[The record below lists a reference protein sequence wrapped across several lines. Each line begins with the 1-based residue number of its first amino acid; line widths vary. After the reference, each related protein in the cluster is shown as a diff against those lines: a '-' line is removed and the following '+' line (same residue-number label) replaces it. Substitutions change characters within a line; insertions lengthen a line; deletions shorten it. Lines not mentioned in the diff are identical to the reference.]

1 MFFLFRFPPASLPE
15 DLQANSVNPVL
26 EPWDEVVSEPIDEQ
40 DQALEAPHEVRDI
53 EVIKGASVALPTEPV
68 ARPHKLVTPRPAA
81 TPLKKSQRSVTT
93 GTDASVNG
101 QATLQV
107 FGNEARGNKFV
118 FRFDRSI
125 SMEGSPLSTAKSQL
139 VANLALLKNSHA
151 FQIVF
156 FSHEPET
163 WDPKT
168 RGRPAGRPR
177 LVNAT
182 QEHRLSAQKFVPGIT
197 ASGGTYRRSALAEAL
212 QMRADVIF
220 FLTDADAPMAGS
232 DVLEAVRL
240 ARHQHTAIHTIEF
253 GAVPFPTRE
262 NFLVELARRTQGRYV
277 YINASNLD

>member
-118 FRFDRSI
+118 FLFDRSI

-156 FSHEPET
+156 LAMSQRLGIRRPGAVLLAGHGSSMP
-163 WDPKT
+163 PKST
-168 RGRPAGRPR
+168 SCR
-177 LVNAT
+177 LKN
-182 QEHRLSAQKFVPGIT
+182 L
-197 ASGGTYRRSALAEAL
+197 YRELRRAEAL
-212 QMRADVIF
+212 TGVRPWPKHCKCVPTSFF
-220 FLTDADAPMAGS
+220 FLPM
-232 DVLEAVRL
+232 
-240 ARHQHTAIHTIEF
+240 
-253 GAVPFPTRE
+253 PTPPWPAAMCSKRCD
-262 NFLVELARRTQGRYV
+262 LHGTSTPRSTP
-277 YINASNLD
+277 SNLALCPFRPARIFWWSWHVAPRDAMSTSTQAT